1 MGRGVGIMNAKKLSE
16 RLRTVASFVEK
27 NTILADIGSDH
38 AYLPCFLVHEG
49 TISKAIAG
57 EVVKGPFESAQNQVI
72 SEGLKENID
81 VRFGNGLE
89 VISDE
94 DNVQTITIAGM
105 GGPLIASILETGK
118 EKLSKVN
125 TLILQPN
132 IHAKAIREWAIRE
145 QWKIEQ
151 EVILEEHDKIYE
163 ILVLKKGVMK
173 LSEKELLVGPI
184 LSKEKSPVYEKKWR
198 NELNEWQRIVEQLNK
213 IPGTDVLQKK
223 EELEFKI
230 SLVKEAL

>member
-1 MGRGVGIMNAKKLSE
+1 MNAKKLSD
-16 RLRTVASFVEK
+16 RLRTVASFVKE
-27 NTILADIGSDH
+27 NTMLADIGSDH

-49 TISKAIAG
+49 VISKAIAG
-57 EVVKGPFESAQNQVI
+57 EVVKGPFESAQKQVI
-72 SEGLKENID
+72 SEGLQDNIE

-105 GGPLIASILETGK
+105 GGPLIASILESGK
-118 EKLSKVN
+118 EKLSNVE

-132 IHAKAIREWAIRE
+132 VHAKAIREWAIQE
-145 QWKIEQ
+145 HWKINQ

-163 ILVLKKGVMK
+163 ILVLVKGQMK

-184 LSKEKSPVYEKKWR
+184 LSKDKLPVYLKKWT
-198 NELNEWQRIVEQLNK
+198 NEVNEWQRMVDPLIKLQGTEVQQKKQLLENK
-213 IPGTDVLQKK
+213 IA
-223 EELEFKI
+223 
-230 SLVKEAL
+230 LVKETL

>member
-1 MGRGVGIMNAKKLSE
+1 MNAKKLSE
-16 RLRTVASFVEK
+16 RLRTVASFVKE

-49 TISKAIAG
+49 IISQAIAG
-57 EVVKGPFESAQNQVI
+57 EVVKGPFESAQKHVE
-72 SEGLKENID
+72 SEGLQENIE

-94 DNVQTITIAGM
+94 DNVQTVTIAGM
-105 GGPLIASILETGK
+105 GGPLIASILESGK
-118 EKLSKVN
+118 EKLSKID

-132 IHAKAIREWAIRE
+132 IHAKAIREWAIQE

-163 ILVLKKGVMK
+163 ILVLKKGIMQ

-184 LSKEKSPVYEKKWR
+184 LSKEKSPVYQRKWN
-198 NELNEWQRIVEQLNK
+198 NELNEWRRIVNELNK
-213 IPGTDVLQKK
+213 IQGTDVLQKK
-223 EELEFKI
+223 EELESKI
-230 SLVKEAL
+230 ALVRETL

>member
-1 MGRGVGIMNAKKLSE
+1 MNAKKLSE
-16 RLRTVASFVEK
+16 RLTTVASFVRE

-49 TISKAIAG
+49 VITKAIAG
-57 EVVKGPFESAQNQVI
+57 EVVKGPFESAQKQVI
-72 SEGLKENID
+72 SEGLQQNID

-94 DNVQTITIAGM
+94 DNVQTVTIAGM
-105 GGPLIASILETGK
+105 GGPLIASILESGK
-118 EKLSKVN
+118 GKLSKVD

-132 IHAKAIREWAIRE
+132 IHAKAIREWAVQE

-163 ILVLKKGVMK
+163 ILVLKKGSMK

-184 LSKEKSPVYEKKWR
+184 LSKEKSPVYLKKWS
-198 NELNEWQRIVEQLNK
+198 NELNEWQRIVNELNK
-213 IPGTDVLQKK
+213 IQGTEVHQKR
-223 EELEFKI
+223 EELENKI
-230 SLVKEAL
+230 DLVKETL